1 MYHDTVPDKQ
11 IIVHGDDIMWS
22 MTYSKT
28 QSWRETYVVNVPRHS
43 LRQVNKVIS
52 VRVNN
57 IKRFMTYSKEKYG
70 DKVLW

>member
-1 MYHDTVPDKQ
+1 
-11 IIVHGDDIMWS
+11 MWS

-52 VRVNN
+52 VRVNK